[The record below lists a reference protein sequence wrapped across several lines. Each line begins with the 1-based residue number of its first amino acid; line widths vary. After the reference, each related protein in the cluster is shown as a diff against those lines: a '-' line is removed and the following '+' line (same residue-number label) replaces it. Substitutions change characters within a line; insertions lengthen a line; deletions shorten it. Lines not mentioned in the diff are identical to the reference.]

1 MIKDDDFYYGPR
13 GCEIE
18 EEPDCGYQSIPGAM
32 DPVVKNFVDVL
43 NDGAERAVFDYDELP
58 EDLTVAI
65 VVNFPDIGVRR
76 VMLYSLGEW
85 NAHLLEEFA
94 SQLAETEIKLP
105 RPRIVIGNL

>member
-1 MIKDDDFYYGPR
+1 
-13 GCEIE
+13 
-18 EEPDCGYQSIPGAM
+18 M

-76 VMLYSLGEW
+76 EMLYSLGEW